1 MDNFTIQN
9 LFPTPIYMTKI
20 NREFTKQELKFVEE
34 QKKHCSK
41 NQGNINTL
49 RQTMELRSQIKI
61 TGGPK
66 RCTNQNMEHY
76 AFGKDHGNY
85 QTLWK
90 MEFEYEQTEVF
101 GKDFGSLMRDLDFV
115 PIEYELDETVILKTP
130 CFITLDDKQ
139 KNIYFTYI

>member
-1 MDNFTIQN
+1 MITTFGTN
-9 LFPTPIYMTKI
+9 TK
-20 NREFTKQELKFVEE
+20 LS
-34 QKKHCSK
+34 KKMIKAECYCLVDLS